1 MDNQWTTHVTVSD
14 PFLGVME
21 MSFTYRSDV
30 QHADERETHINA
42 ISSAVMKYIAEH
54 DHLDLTGYS
63 KKTLAPSPS
72 TQEPGN
78 TICVSKNTLRHMY
91 DEWLQFTKLRDECV
105 ANMQDHLKQLKPA
118 KKPSFVVFCET
129 HLDVTKHVFE
139 CETCGFH
146 AKNPRALS
154 AHRKGKNCVQ
164 LRTNHVSDTASS
176 EDDENEDAISHVTE
190 HVVLDVVPDDVPGVD
205 VPTVPVQEP
214 EQPPADEP
222 TESAQEPQ
230 TPPTTAIV
238 PENRVVSTKK
248 TLKQPK

>member
-1 MDNQWTTHVTVSD
+1 METLNINATLHILDGYGHTLFHSHLHNVIQLLPLLSLYLKSRHIIVVMDNQRTTQVTVSD

-30 QHADERETHINA
+30 QHADERETHTSA

-63 KKTLAPSPS
+63 KKNLVPLPLL
-72 TQEPGN
+72 QENGN
-78 TICVSKNTLRHMY
+78 TICISKNTLHHMY
-91 DEWLQFTKLRDECV
+91 DEWLQFTQLRDECV
-105 ANMQDHLKQLKPA
+105 ANMQEQLKQLKPT
-118 KKPSFVVFCET
+118 KPPSFVAFCET

-176 EDDENEDAISHVTE
+176 EYDENEAILKVSHKKC
-190 HVVLDVVPDDVPGVD
+190 
-205 VPTVPVQEP
+205 
-214 EQPPADEP
+214 A
-222 TESAQEPQ
+222 
-230 TPPTTAIV
+230 
-238 PENRVVSTKK
+238 KK
-248 TLKQPK
+248 T

>member
-1 MDNQWTTHVTVSD
+1 MLMDNQRTTYVTVSD

-30 QHADERETHINA
+30 QHADERETHTGA

-63 KKTLAPSPS
+63 KKNLVPLPSI
-72 TQEPGN
+72 QENGN
-78 TICVSKNTLRHMY
+78 TICISKNTLRHMY

-118 KKPSFVVFCET
+118 KTPSFVAFCET
-129 HLDVTKHVFE
+129 NLDVTKHVFE

-154 AHRKGKNCVQ
+154 AHRKGKNCVN
-164 LRTNHVSDTASS
+164 LRTNHVSETSS
-176 EDDENEDAISHVTE
+176 LETSEYDENEDAISHVTE
-190 HVVLDVVPDDVPGVD
+190 QVVLDVVPDD

-214 EQPPADEP
+214 EQSPADEP
-222 TESAQEPQ
+222 TQVPQ
-230 TPPTTAIV
+230 TPPTTATV
-238 PENRVVSTKK
+238 TENRVVSTKK
-248 TLKQPK
+248 TLKPK